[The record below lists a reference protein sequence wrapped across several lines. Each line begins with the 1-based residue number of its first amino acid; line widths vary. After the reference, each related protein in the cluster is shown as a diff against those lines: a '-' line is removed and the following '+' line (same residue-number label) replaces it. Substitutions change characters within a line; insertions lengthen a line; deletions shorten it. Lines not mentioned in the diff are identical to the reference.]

1 MAPEPI
7 SATIGA
13 VSGIWGAKAQAKAAT
28 QSARIQA
35 QSARESGQLQAQT
48 AAARLKAMQEEA
60 ARLRVDTEFARK
72 ANYGQ
77 WAAGEGN
84 EAGRFNINNRFAVG
98 ATNAAAA
105 NARNQFAATRD
116 DRNARYTTRAGDM
129 SNLRAMLGGQT
140 YNPAEFDELAALE
153 RVKAEQYDPTI
164 PDYQRNP
171 NIPTPPARS

>member
-1 MAPEPI
+1 MVWEPVT
-7 SATIGA
+7 AGIGA
-13 VSGIWGAKAQAKAAT
+13 VSGIWGAKKQAKAAT

-35 QSARESGQLQAQT
+35 QSARESGQLQART
-48 AAARLKAMQEEA
+48 AAAQLKAMQEEA

-77 WAAGEGN
+77 WAAGAQN
-84 EAGRFNINNRFAVG
+84 EAGQFNIGNRFNAGAINAS
-98 ATNAAAA
+98 AA

-140 YNPAEFDELAALE
+140 YDPAAFDELAALE

-171 NIPTPPARS
+171 NIPPPSARS